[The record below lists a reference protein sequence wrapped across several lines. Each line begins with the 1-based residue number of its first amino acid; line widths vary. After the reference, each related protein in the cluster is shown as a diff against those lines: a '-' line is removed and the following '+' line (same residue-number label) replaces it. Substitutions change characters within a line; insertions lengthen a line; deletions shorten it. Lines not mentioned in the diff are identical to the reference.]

1 MACARSDLVD
11 AVATRLEMRK
21 QATVGSLLLEH
32 PANDV
37 TAALERKV
45 ERYVRLLAPLA
56 FVSPRLVSAII
67 DGLSKP

>member
-1 MACARSDLVD
+1 
-11 AVATRLEMRK
+11 MRK

-45 ERYVRLLAPLA
+45 ERYVLAPLA
-56 FVSPRLVSAII
+56 FVSRLVSAII